1 MSHTD
6 IIVALRW
13 SDQDANGHLN
23 NARIVTLMEEAH
35 VRWTRAQPEF
45 ASFRGGVVVASLNID
60 YLAQADYR
68 PEMVIAVGIE
78 RVGTKSFTVRHVG
91 YQGDTAV
98 FDGRTVIVPRAED
111 GKASRPLTAAARA
124 GREAN
129 RFAEEPPRRVRTSDA
144 GASRA

>member
-6 IIVALRW
+6 ITVALRW

-23 NARIVTLMEEAH
+23 NARIVTIMEEAR

-45 ASFRGGVVVASLNID
+45 ASFRGGVVVASLNVD

-68 PEMVIAVGIE
+68 PEMVVAVGIE

-98 FDGRTVIVPRAED
+98 FDGRTVIVPMAED
-111 GKASRPLTAAARA
+111 GRSSRALTDAERA
-124 GREAN
+124 GLEAN
-129 RFAEEPPRRVRTSDA
+129 RFAVDA
-144 GASRA
+144 QA